1 VEVRVEAGGEHIL
14 RTQKGTFS
22 NCCYSAGGGAG
33 GSAGGSWGREHI
45 LINPKTHLFELL
57 LPCGWRPA
65 GGDFPEHIL
74 RTHSENTFWE
84 HILRTHSE
92 NTF

>member
-45 LINPKTHLFELL
+45 LINPKHTFSNCCYH
-57 LPCGWRPA
+57 A
-65 GGDFPEHIL
+65 GGDPRVETF
-74 RTHSENTFWE
+74 RNTF
-84 HILRTHSE
+84 
-92 NTF
+92 